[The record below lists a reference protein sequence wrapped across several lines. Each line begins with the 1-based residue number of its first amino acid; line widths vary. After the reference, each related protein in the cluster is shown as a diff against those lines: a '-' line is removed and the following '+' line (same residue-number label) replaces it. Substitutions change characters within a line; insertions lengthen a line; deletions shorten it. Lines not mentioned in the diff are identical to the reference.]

1 MGKWQEGV
9 LSVQLRH
16 SSSENHRGRA
26 KSRENEDDKRME
38 SRPKGIFTEVKHL
51 ENQQTAEKDIV
62 NGLRHEVVSFDD
74 AGVCTVGTQRGSNF
88 LHGIKVDPENGLSK
102 FTQS

>member
-1 MGKWQEGV
+1 M
-9 LSVQLRH
+9 
-16 SSSENHRGRA
+16 
-26 KSRENEDDKRME
+26 ME

-51 ENQQTAEKDIV
+51 ENQQTAEDIV
-62 NGLRHEVVSFDD
+62 NGLRHEVVPS
-74 AGVCTVGTQRGSNF
+74 AMQVCTVGTQRGSNF